1 MSWLS
6 YILVFLV
13 VGLFLLTCKLV
24 RQIDQQN
31 QEIDAL
37 CDVLADRTHPSRPS
51 WVTDSEEKAL
61 DEIVKDWNAYGY
73 NDYRRLVIAGML
85 YKEESLRKSAVKGHF
100 LGDEI
105 IAPPSIQIEDWC
117 GHEPGDEVDIIFLN
131 NTKK

>member
-1 MSWLS
+1 MIWIIS
-6 YILVFLV
+6 ILVFLV

-37 CDVLADRTHPSRPS
+37 CDVLADITHPSRPS

-73 NDYRRLVIAGML
+73 NDYKRLVIAGML
-85 YKEESLRKSAVKGHF
+85 YKEEALRKSAVKGHF
-100 LGDEI
+100 LEDDI

>member
-1 MSWLS
+1 MSWII
-6 YILVFLV
+6 YILVFLA

-24 RQIDQQN
+24 RQKAV
-31 QEIDAL
+31 IDAL
-37 CDVLADRTHPSRPS
+37 CDVLADRTLPSRPS
-51 WVTDSEEKAL
+51 WVTDSEKKAL

-100 LGDEI
+100 LEDDI

-117 GHEPGDEVDIIFLN
+117 GHEPGDEVDIIILN